1 MKHLYLLLLSLIAFT
16 ANAQIE
22 IGTIEDYYYCD
33 YDNNGTEIIDLGSY
47 NSIVLGNNNPS
58 LYTVAYFLTNLNAQQ
73 NTNRLPLSYVFSASA
88 TPQQIYVRVTENE
101 DTSNFVIT
109 SFQLIQYTQPIAN
122 QAAPL
127 TLCDNDSVNDG
138 SALFDLTTSEAQI
151 TAGCNECT
159 VSYYETS
166 EYLTP
171 IGQPQ
176 AYANASNPQI
186 IYVKVTNGCY
196 NADTTITL
204 NVVPVPQPVNL
215 PMISSQICAT
225 GRYDLTQNNA
235 LYNPLHQINFYA
247 TESDANAGLNPI
259 TTPTDYAT
267 AELSVWVRVANVSQD
282 PDAPSCYIVL
292 QQPLSRILNAT
303 IIIDGQNITIAAYG
317 VAPFSFSV
325 DNISQQDN
333 YFPNL
338 SLGNHTARIVD
349 NCANSTV
356 IQFTITNP
364 NPPTGESTQTFTA
377 GQTLAD
383 VEVTGENVQWYRTAT
398 GGIALPLSTL
408 LEDGTMYYA
417 AQSIN
422 NTESVRRLA
431 VTAALILGSNNNPLK
446 TLAYYPNPVTNMLTV
461 KNQFAINGIK
471 VFNTLGHQ
479 VIESTINATEI
490 SVDFSALNNGIYF
503 VKVKAGD
510 AEQTIRI
517 VKK

>member
-1 MKHLYLLLLSLIAFT
+1 MKHLYLLLLSFIAFT
-16 ANAQIE
+16 ASAQIE

-33 YDNNGTEIIDLGSY
+33 YDNNGTEIIDLASN

-73 NTNRLPLSYVFSASA
+73 NTNRLPLSYVFSVSA

-101 DTSNFVIT
+101 DTSSFVIT
-109 SFQLIQYTQPIAN
+109 SFQLTQYTQPVAN

-127 TLCDNDSVNDG
+127 TLCNNDSVNDV
-138 SALFDLTTSEAQI
+138 STLFDLTTSEVQI
-151 TAGCNECT
+151 TAGCNECS
-159 VSYYETS
+159 VSYFETS

-171 IGQPQ
+171 IAQPQ
-176 AYANASNPQI
+176 AYANTSNPQI

-196 NADTTITL
+196 DAYTTFTL
-204 NVVPVPQPVNL
+204 NVVPVPQLVSL
-215 PMISSQICAT
+215 PLIGSQNCGT

-235 LYNPLHQINFYA
+235 LYNPLHQITFYA
-247 TESDANAGLNPI
+247 TESDANAGLSPIINP
-259 TTPTDYAT
+259 TNYVT

-282 PDAPSCYIVL
+282 PDAPTCYIVL
-292 QQPLSRILNAT
+292 QQHLTLQFQAN

-338 SLGNHTARIVD
+338 SLGNHTATIVD

-408 LEDGTMYYA
+408 LEDGTTYYA
-417 AQSIN
+417 TQSIN
-422 NTESVRRLA
+422 NAESVRRLA
-431 VTAALILGSNNNPLK
+431 VTTALVLGTGINTPQ
-446 TLAYYPNPVTNMLTV
+446 TLTYYPNPVKNILTI
-461 KNQFAINGIK
+461 KNESSINSIK
-471 VFNTLGHQ
+471 VFNTLGQQ

-490 SVDFSALNNGIYF
+490 SVDFSALNSGIYF
-503 VKVKAGD
+503 VKVHAGD